1 MNRRLSRSASR
12 SASHTAMHSA
22 SRYAS
27 RTASCNANHYSHRTT
42 NRTQRAPARLLP
54 RVVAPAMLA
63 LAALFIAD
71 RMYDPA
77 HFPIRHIE
85 VHGRF
90 SDAVG
95 ARIQTVAAQSLSG
108 NFFSQDL
115 SAIESRL
122 EQLPRVVDASVRR
135 KWPADLV
142 IEIRA
147 VEAVATWG
155 DSHWVHTNGELVAR
169 GDVDVVDVVADNGDS
184 ESKSNSHSNSD
195 INSASATA
203 NEVANEI
210 DRIRARELPRLSGP
224 RARHSTVWR
233 AYQRWAPMFAERGLW
248 LARLN
253 LDARGLWRI
262 NLRVTALADASRNDA
277 LIELT
282 VAHGE
287 ADELIARFCRAV
299 ALELNAELAA
309 MHSVDLRYPNG
320 FAVGWKARKPQPRPV
335 AMQPRYP
342 TVTK

>member
-12 SASHTAMHSA
+12 SASRSVSHTATHSA
-22 SRYAS
+22 SR
-27 RTASCNANHYSHRTT
+27 NANHYSHRTT

-169 GDVDVVDVVADNGDS
+169 GDAGVVDVAADNGDG
-184 ESKSNSHSNSD
+184 KSNSNGHSHSD

-203 NEVANEI
+203 NQIANEI

-262 NLRVTALADASRNDA
+262 NLRVTALADAPRNDA

>member
-1 MNRRLSRSASR
+1 MNRRLSRSAS
-12 SASHTAMHSA
+12 HS
-22 SRYAS
+22 
-27 RTASCNANHYSHRTT
+27 ANHYSHRTT

-54 RVVAPAMLA
+54 RVVAPAVLA

-155 DSHWVHTNGELVAR
+155 DSHWVHTNGDLVAR
-169 GDVDVVDVVADNGDS
+169 GDVDGVADNGDS
-184 ESKSNSHSNSD
+184 ESNSHSNSD
-195 INSASATA
+195 INSASARTRTNASA
-203 NEVANEI
+203 NQIANQSANQSANQIANEI

-262 NLRVTALADASRNDA
+262 NLRVTALADAPRNDA